1 MSLLSIIIP
10 VLNDAKIIDAVNSI
24 EKDNLTEI
32 IVVDGKSDESILET
46 IRNNN
51 KVDILVSEYDTGFYD
66 AINKGIDLANG
77 KWIFILAA
85 DDILLVNLPDI
96 INKYDDGEC
105 DMICGGVIEQLEDNK
120 YRINYPSKKLTN
132 LKYYTSIRHPATIFR
147 KESYMKYGKYDS
159 NYKCAGDRELFLR
172 FYNNGAKF
180 NFINEYLALFSFGGM
195 STQRP
200 LYWYVKEDLVISDK
214 YKTNKIKSRALII
227 KFLIISWAHKLKDIL
242 NLEHKMKIYSKEE
255 IENMI
260 ASGKYMD

>member
-10 VLNDAKIIDAVNSI
+10 VLNDARIIDAVNSI

-46 IRNNN
+46 IRNND

-105 DMICGGVIEQLEDNK
+105 DLICGGVIEQLEDNK
-120 YRINYPSKKLTN
+120 YRINYPSKKLAN
-132 LKYYTSIRHPATIFR
+132 LK
-147 KESYMKYGKYDS
+147 
-159 NYKCAGDRELFLR
+159 
-172 FYNNGAKF
+172 
-180 NFINEYLALFSFGGM
+180 
-195 STQRP
+195 
-200 LYWYVKEDLVISDK
+200 
-214 YKTNKIKSRALII
+214 
-227 KFLIISWAHKLKDIL
+227 
-242 NLEHKMKIYSKEE
+242 
-255 IENMI
+255 
-260 ASGKYMD
+260 